1 MKVNFNLIN
10 GGYITY
16 NKKDKQGNKT
26 DEKATMYTLLEADKE
41 KGVVNAKQYILAGDN
56 PLNLNAE
63 LLTPVVATI
72 DISATSNFQTLCEI
86 KAGK

>member
-1 MKVNFNLIN
+1 MKVDFKLIN
-10 GGYITY
+10 GGYLIY

-41 KGVVNAKQYILAGDN
+41 KGVVNSKQYILAGEN
-56 PLNLNAE
+56 PLDLNAE

-72 DISATSNFQTLCEI
+72 DISATNNYSTLCEI
-86 KAGK
+86 KVK